1 MIASIDAPAVLALA
15 VFAPADGGGNAMAAL
30 LFQIV
35 AFIAIFYFIMIRP
48 QARQR
53 RQQQESLFAL
63 KRGDE
68 VVTAGGIVGEVVHIR
83 ESSKDG
89 KAEKTMEDRVTIKS
103 GESRLVVERGRIARV
118 NAATTGTAAPAS

>member
-1 MIASIDAPAVLALA
+1 MTAPTDVPGMLAL
-15 VFAPADGGGNAMAAL
+15 VLFAPADGSGNAMAAL

-53 RQQQESLFAL
+53 KQQQESLFAL

-68 VVTAGGIVGEVVHIR
+68 VVTAGGIVGEVVHIK
-83 ESSKDG
+83 ETSKDG
-89 KAEKTMEDRVTIKS
+89 KAEKTLEDRVTIRS

-118 NAATTGTAAPAS
+118 NAATTGAATPAS